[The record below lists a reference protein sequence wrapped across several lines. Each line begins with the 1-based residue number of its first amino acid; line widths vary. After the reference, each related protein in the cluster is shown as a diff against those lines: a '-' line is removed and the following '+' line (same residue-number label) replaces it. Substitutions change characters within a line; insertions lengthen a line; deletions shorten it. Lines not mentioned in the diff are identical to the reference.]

1 MIRDHF
7 FTAKRGSWVRSDSV
21 EILSV
26 SMGSLR
32 LITPSQQ
39 AHQRRKIVSIA
50 AGMGLSAVFAFIP
63 IVFRFTFRSGYVVIL
78 YSLIVAVIGIVT
90 IIIVERW
97 AVRFLTRH
105 LEGQLDLKVREVYL
119 RRFLH
124 DLQVV
129 AGGKEF
135 LLKVQGFRRNVM
147 DALSLAGFPLPLVH
161 VPQ

>member
-1 MIRDHF
+1 
-7 FTAKRGSWVRSDSV
+7 
-21 EILSV
+21 
-26 SMGSLR
+26 MGTLR
-32 LITPSQQ
+32 LITPTKQ
-39 AHQRRKIVSIA
+39 ARQTRKMVSVA
-50 AGMGLSAVFAFIP
+50 AGIGLSAVFAFIP

-78 YSLIVAVIGIVT
+78 YSLIVAVIGIVA

-97 AVRFLTRH
+97 AARFLARH
-105 LEGQLDLKVREVYL
+105 LEGQLDLTVREVHL
-119 RRFLH
+119 RRFMH

-129 AGGKEF
+129 AGGKGF